1 MFKILLPRSSSA
13 ADLRLWLSGI
23 LRHTS
28 LLVIGLLLLVWSFM
42 PIYHM
47 VMMSLTPIDAP
58 FGGRIWPDNPTLENY
73 RIALTQDDFF
83 LRHFWIQLANSVFV
97 AIATA
102 ILTLFVAI
110 TSSFAIARMK
120 VRYGPAIT
128 NLSLASYLIP
138 MAFLAIPF
146 FTVMSDYNIL
156 NNPWALIFAMT
167 TFASP
172 YAIWVFRQHAENLPK
187 ELDEAAKVDGAT
199 PYQILRRVY
208 IPLMGPAMV
217 AIGIFAMLLAWNEYL
232 YSFLLLSSEDKVTLT
247 VALGFFLGQD
257 NSPWSLLMA
266 TAVIYSLPPV
276 ALYYNFR
283 RYMVGGLTAG
293 GVKD

>member
-1 MFKILLPRSSSA
+1 MFKAITSTFDA
-13 ADLRLWLSGI
+13 NLRLRIFGYI
-23 LRHTS
+23 RHAL
-28 LLVIGLLLLVWSFM
+28 LLVIGLIVFVWSFL

-47 VMMSLTPIDAP
+47 IMMSLTPIDAP
-58 FGGRIWPDNPTLENY
+58 FGGRIWPDDPTLENY

-83 LRHFWIQLANSVFV
+83 LRHFWIQLANSVFI

-120 VRYGPAIT
+120 IRFGQTIT

-146 FTVMSDYNIL
+146 FTVMSDYNML
-156 NNPWALIFAMT
+156 NRPWALIFAMT

-199 PYQILRRVY
+199 PFQILRRVY

-232 YSFLLLSSEDKVTLT
+232 YAFLLLSSENKVTLT

-276 ALYYNFR
+276 VLYYNFR